1 MPSAYV
7 GGILGFVVF
16 VVYYLVPIS
25 SVRKIVP
32 QSRLSKLLFFYFFLG
47 SGKANRRFSNL

>member
-7 GGILGFVVF
+7 GGMLGFVVF